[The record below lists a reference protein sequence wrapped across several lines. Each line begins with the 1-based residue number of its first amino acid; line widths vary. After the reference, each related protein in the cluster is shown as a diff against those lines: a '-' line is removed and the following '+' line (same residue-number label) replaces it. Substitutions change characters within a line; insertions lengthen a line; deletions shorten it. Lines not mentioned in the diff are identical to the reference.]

1 MLVALLVL
9 LAGCTADQPEAAPD
23 RPDDSTGASVA
34 PSVQRYVALGDS
46 YTAAPGVP
54 LTDVADGCFRS
65 DGNYPALVAAQLDAE
80 LVDVSCSG
88 ADTSDVTGRQLR
100 GVPPQQRALTADTDL
115 VTVGL
120 GGNDGGVF
128 QQLVSR
134 CRSVAP
140 QMGETEPTGETC
152 PPALDAAATDRI
164 AATIDQ
170 TADRLAEVFRLVQQR
185 APEARVLAVGYP
197 QILTA
202 DRACD
207 VLPLA
212 ESDQR
217 AAAQLAEQLDDTVR
231 RAAEETG
238 VDFLDVHAATE
249 GHDICAEEPWV
260 NGIVTDQR
268 RAIAFHPFAEEQ
280 QAVAALVLDAV
291 RAAD

>member
-9 LAGCTADQPEAAPD
+9 LTGCAADEPTAAPD

-34 PSVQRYVALGDS
+34 PELQRYVALGDS

-65 DGNYPALVAAQLDAE
+65 DGNYPALVAGQLDAE

-88 ADTSDVTGRQLR
+88 ADTTDVTDRQLR
-100 GVPPQQRALTADTDL
+100 EVPPQERALTADTDL

-140 QMGETEPTGETC
+140 APGETEPTGETC
-152 PPALDAAATDRI
+152 PPALDAATADRI
-164 AATIDQ
+164 AGTIDQ
-170 TADRLAEVFRLVQQR
+170 TADRLAEVFRLVQRR
-185 APEARVLAVGYP
+185 APQAQVLAVGYP
-197 QILTA
+197 QIVA
-202 DRACD
+202 PERRCD
-207 VLPLA
+207 AIPLA
-212 ESDQR
+212 ESDHR
-217 AAAQLAEQLDDTVR
+217 AVVRLAERLNDAVQ

-238 VDFLDVHAATE
+238 VDFLDVDAATR
-249 GHDICAEEPWV
+249 GHDICAEDPWV
-260 NGIVTDQR
+260 NGIVSDQR
-268 RAIAFHPFAEEQ
+268 RALAFHPFAEGQ
-280 QAVAALVLDAV
+280 QAVAELVLDAV